1 MNAPENSEESPFVQ
15 LRERLLR
22 RLPRPKPRSSAD
34 LIEVIHDADESGVLD
49 PDTVAMVEGALLVAE
64 TKVRDVMIPRSQM
77 TCLVEE
83 QPRAELLQTLM
94 DSGYSRFPLL
104 DDKRERVLGIVLAK
118 DLLAELC
125 TAESVPDLR
134 DIARPPQFVP
144 ESKRLN
150 VLLREFRNSRNHLA
164 VVVDEYG
171 GISGLVTIEDVLEQI
186 VGDIDD
192 EHDFDDEVSIKAHRR
207 GRWTVKGF
215 ASLGEFN
222 QTFGT
227 ALESADYDTI
237 GGYLLGYFGR
247 VPKRSETMQVP
258 GYELTVLRAD
268 RRRIHLLKVTRLRAR
283 VGEDGTPE
291 SAGENTPEP

>member
-1 MNAPENSEESPFVQ
+1 MNAPEIPDDSPFAR
-15 LRERLLR
+15 LREHLLR

-77 TCLVEE
+77 TCLIED
-83 QPRAELLQTLM
+83 QSRSELLQTLTE
-94 DSGYSRFPLL
+94 SGYSRFPLL

-125 TAESVPDLR
+125 TTEDIPDLK
-134 DIARPPQFVP
+134 DIARPSQFVP

-222 QTFGT
+222 DTFGT
-227 ALESADYDTI
+227 DLASSNYDTI
-237 GGYLLGYFGR
+237 GGYLLGSFGR
-247 VPKRSETMQVP
+247 VPKRGEFLQVA
-258 GYELTVLRAD
+258 GYEITVLRAD

-283 VGEDGTPE
+283 SVDDP
-291 SAGENTPEP
+291 AVA